1 MGNAI
6 WLFWMVPV
14 DYFWTIA
21 SPFREGAFT
30 MIPAL
35 GVLSLAVGLVMGIAK
50 REKRLLLFLLLFA
63 ASQILLVAAGFARG
77 AFKHNP
83 SPGAPWIIWTFL
95 VLQVAGAAYLVWRLK
110 GARAPAAAMA
120 VFTSSYAHDAA
131 FVASMALADDWV

>member
-21 SPFREGAFT
+21 SPFSNGGFN

-35 GVLSLAVGLVMGIAK
+35 GVLSLAIGVVVGIVK
-50 REKRLLLFLLLFA
+50 REKRLLLFLLLPV

-77 AFKHNP
+77 AFKHAT
-83 SPGAPWIIWTFL
+83 SSDTPWIIWAFIL
-95 VLQVAGAAYLVWRLK
+95 LQFAAAAYLVWRLK
-110 GARAPAAAMA
+110 GARAPAAGMA
-120 VFTSSYAHDAA
+120 VFTSSYALEAA